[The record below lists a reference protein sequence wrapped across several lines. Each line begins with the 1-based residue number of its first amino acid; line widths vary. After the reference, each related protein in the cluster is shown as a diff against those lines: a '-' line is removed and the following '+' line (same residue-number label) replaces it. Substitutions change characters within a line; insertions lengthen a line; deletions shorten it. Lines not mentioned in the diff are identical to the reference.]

1 MGINSKEQMTNI
13 PRKADQEMTSI
24 LISIPKDWVQQID
37 VIADFYCK
45 SRMTFIRDFINE
57 GIKRTTDKYQSAHQ
71 ELEAMNKIFEEMSQK
86 TAKMQADR
94 ESRKSGW

>member
-1 MGINSKEQMTNI
+1 MEFNSDNRMSNTPSKSN
-13 PRKADQEMTSI
+13 PEMTSI
-24 LISIPKDWVQQID
+24 LISIPSEWVQQMD

-57 GIKRTTDKYQSAHQ
+57 GIKRTTDKYQSSHQ
-71 ELEAMNKIFEEMSQK
+71 ELEAMNRIFDEMTQK
-86 TAKMQADR
+86 TAKMKTDQ